1 MLMKPIIITGND
13 LTIADIVAVARQKVA
28 VELSEDAKKRIGDSS
43 AVVERLVD
51 KDAVVY
57 GVTTGFGDLANVTI
71 PKTKIEALQTNLLS
85 SHSAGVGNALPE
97 DVVRAT
103 ILSRVNT
110 FAKGLSGI
118 RLSTVEA
125 LIGMLNNGVFPV
137 VPEKGSVGASGDL
150 APLAHLMLLLIGK
163 GEAFVDG
170 KRVPGGKALE
180 KAGLEP
186 IRLKAK
192 EGLALIN
199 GTSVMTAVAAL
210 AVYDSILLGKNVQ
223 IAAAAT
229 CEALHVS
236 TKAFDQ
242 RLHKARPHKGQLLCA
257 ENLSRILQGSELVDS
272 NKDKVQDCYS
282 LRCFPQ
288 VLGAS
293 LDAIAYAKQIV
304 ETELNSVTDNPLI
317 FKDGAVSGGNFHG
330 QPVALA
336 ADFLKIALAEIGS
349 ISERRIARLVDRR
362 LNEGLPAFLA
372 KNRGLNS
379 GFMSAQLTAS
389 ALVSENKVLAHPA
402 SVDSI
407 PTSANQED
415 HVSMGTIAARQAA
428 EILGNVEHVVA
439 IELLAALQALEFRK
453 KKPSQCIRAVKAFV
467 RKHVPKL
474 EKDRVMSPDIEKMRS
489 LLCSQEVISAAEKES
504 GELKVS

>member
-1 MLMKPIIITGND
+1 MKPVIITGTG
-13 LTIADIVAVARQKVA
+13 LTIVEVVAVARQKVP
-28 VELSEDAKKRIGDSS
+28 VRLSDDAKRRITGSR
-43 AVVERLVD
+43 AVVEGLVE
-51 KDAVVY
+51 KGAVVY

-71 PKTKIEALQTNLLS
+71 PGDHIEELQTNLLS

-103 ILSRVNT
+103 VLSRINT
-110 FAKGLSGI
+110 FANGLSGI

-125 LIGMLNNGVFPV
+125 LVRMLNKGVYPV

-150 APLAHLMLLLIGK
+150 APLAHLMLVLIGR
-163 GEAFVDG
+163 GEAFIDG
-170 KRVPGGKALE
+170 KRVSGKKALE
-180 KAGLEP
+180 KVGLKP
-186 IRLKAK
+186 ICLRAK

-199 GTSVMTAVAAL
+199 GTSVMTAVLAL
-210 AVYDSILLGKNVQ
+210 AVHDAIVLAKNAQ
-223 IAAAAT
+223 IAAAAS
-229 CEALHVS
+229 CEALRAAS
-236 TKAFDQ
+236 QAFDP
-242 RLHKARPHKGQLLCA
+242 RLHRARSHTGQLLCA
-257 ENLSRILQGSELVDS
+257 ENLNRILKGSKLVDS
-272 NKDKVQDCYS
+272 SKEKVQDCYS
-282 LRCFPQ
+282 IRCLPQ

-293 LDAIAYAKQIV
+293 LDAIAYVRQVV
-304 ETELNSVTDNPLI
+304 ETEFNSVTDNPLI
-317 FKDGAVSGGNFHG
+317 FEDGAVSGGNFHG
-330 QPVALA
+330 QPLALA

-372 KNRGLNS
+372 EKRGLNS
-379 GFMSAQLTAS
+379 GFMATQLTAS

-428 EILGNVEHVVA
+428 EILRNVEYVVA
-439 IELLAALQALEFRK
+439 IEILAALQALEFRK
-453 KKPSQCIRAVKAFV
+453 KKPGPCIRAVGGLV

-474 EKDRVMSPDIEKMRS
+474 ENDRVMSPDIEKVHN
-489 LLCSQEVISAAEKES
+489 LLCSGEVISVAEKHS
-504 GELKVS
+504 GELRLS